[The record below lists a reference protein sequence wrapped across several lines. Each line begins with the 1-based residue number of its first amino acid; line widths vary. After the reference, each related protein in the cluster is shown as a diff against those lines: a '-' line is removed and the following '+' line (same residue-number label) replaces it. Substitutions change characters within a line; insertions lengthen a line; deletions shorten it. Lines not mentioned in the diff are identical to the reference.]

1 MTVED
6 RLRSA
11 ITRRTSNVEPRPDG
25 LHRIEEKLMDVQRNS
40 SRNRI
45 LAGVA
50 AAVVIVAI
58 VVGVLALNDDGSD
71 SVDTAAT
78 STTEGV
84 TSTTGETTTTAPTTT
99 APSVVVDATTI
110 VFPDPG
116 TSRRFDD
123 PTALAQSFATD
134 VLGFSEPIVGDLAQ
148 GDSRSGEVEV
158 RAFAQGNPTTILVR
172 QMEDDAWYVLGASV
186 ESIRL
191 DAPAAGATLASPEPL
206 TGAAFAFEGTVNV
219 RLFADGTVDPIAE
232 TFVTGRGDGVLGDF
246 SGELAFEV
254 PSGATNG
261 VLILSEASAKD
272 GSTIAATVIRVHF

>member
-1 MTVED
+1 MD
-6 RLRSA
+6 AHRD
-11 ITRRTSNVEPRPDG
+11 SN
-25 LHRIEEKLMDVQRNS
+25 
-40 SRNRI
+40 RNRI
-45 LAGVA
+45 LGGVA
-50 AAVVIVAI
+50 AAAVIVAI

-71 SVDTAAT
+71 SVDTAVT
-78 STTEGV
+78 TTTEGV
-84 TSTTGETTTTAPTTT
+84 TSTTGETTTTAPATT
-99 APSVVVDATTI
+99 APPVVVDPTTI

-123 PTALAQSFATD
+123 PTALAQTFASD
-134 VLGFSEPIVGDLAQ
+134 VLGFSEPIVGELAQ

-158 RAFAQGNPTTILVR
+158 RAFAQGNPTTVLVR
-172 QMEDDAWYVLGASV
+172 QMGDDAWYVLGASV

-219 RLFADGTVDPIAE
+219 RLFADGSVEPIAE

-254 PSGATNG
+254 PSGATDG